1 MSKKI
6 YNAFSDSFLEYKEG
20 LSMDYKDVAAFCK
33 ENNINMDVI
42 GFFDDIENDIDEWMH
57 DLGVSYE
64 NDTLYGVG
72 FKPAAKAAQANI
84 KVYHFDDFEH
94 RSKN

>member
-20 LSMDYKDVAAFCK
+20 LSIDYKDVATFCK
-33 ENNINMDVI
+33 EHNINMDVI
-42 GFFDDIENDIDEWMH
+42 GFFDDIKEDIDDWIC

-72 FKPAAKAAQANI
+72 FKSNI
-84 KVYHFDDFEH
+84 KAYHFDDFEH
-94 RSKN
+94 HSKN

>member
-6 YNAFSDSFLEYKEG
+6 YNAFSDSFLEYKTG
-20 LSMDYKDVAAFCK
+20 LSMNYKDVATFCK

-42 GFFDDIENDIDEWMH
+42 GFFDDIKNDIDDWMC

-64 NDTLYGVG
+64 DDILYGVG
-72 FKPAAKAAQANI
+72 FKSNI
-84 KVYHFDDFEH
+84 KSISF
-94 RSKN
+94 R

>member
-6 YNAFSDSFLEYKEG
+6 YNAFSDSFLEYKAG
-20 LSMDYKDVAAFCK
+20 LSMNYKDVATFCK

-42 GFFDDIENDIDEWMH
+42 GFFDDIKNDIDDWMC

-64 NDTLYGVG
+64 DDILYGVG
-72 FKPAAKAAQANI
+72 FKSNI
-84 KVYHFDDFEH
+84 KSISF
-94 RSKN
+94 R

>member
-6 YNAFSDSFLEYKEG
+6 YNAFSDSFLECKEG

-57 DLGVSYE
+57 DLGISYD

-72 FKPAAKAAQANI
+72 FKPNI
-84 KVYHFDDFEH
+84 KAYHFDDFEH

>member
-6 YNAFSDSFLEYKEG
+6 YNAFSDSFLEYKAG
-20 LSMDYKDVAAFCK
+20 LSMNYKDVAAFCK

-42 GFFDDIENDIDEWMH
+42 GFFDDIKNDIDDWMR
-57 DLGVSYE
+57 DLGISYE
-64 NDTLYGVG
+64 DDVLYGVG
-72 FKPAAKAAQANI
+72 FKSNI
-84 KVYHFDDFEH
+84 KVQHFDDFEH

>member
-6 YNAFSDSFLEYKEG
+6 YNAFSDSFLEYKAG
-20 LSMDYKDVAAFCK
+20 LSMNYKDVATFCK

-42 GFFDDIENDIDEWMH
+42 GFFDDIKNDIDDCMC

-64 NDTLYGVG
+64 DDVLYGVG
-72 FKPAAKAAQANI
+72 FKSNI
-84 KVYHFDDFEH
+84 KSISF
-94 RSKN
+94 R

>member
-6 YNAFSDSFLEYKEG
+6 YNTFSDSFLEYKAG
-20 LSMDYKDVAAFCK
+20 LSMNYKDVATFCK

-42 GFFDDIENDIDEWMH
+42 GFFDDIKNDIDDCMC

-64 NDTLYGVG
+64 DDILYGVG
-72 FKPAAKAAQANI
+72 FKSNI

>member
-6 YNAFSDSFLEYKEG
+6 YNAFSDSFLEYKAG
-20 LSMDYKDVAAFCK
+20 LSMNYKDVAAFCK

-42 GFFDDIENDIDEWMH
+42 EFFDDIKNDIDDCMC

-64 NDTLYGVG
+64 DDILYGVG
-72 FKPAAKAAQANI
+72 FKSNI

>member
-20 LSMDYKDVAAFCK
+20 LSIDYKDVAAFCK
-33 ENNINMDVI
+33 EHNINMDVI
-42 GFFDDIENDIDEWMH
+42 GFFDDIKEDIDDWIC

-72 FKPAAKAAQANI
+72 FKSNI
-84 KVYHFDDFEH
+84 KAYHFDDFEH
-94 RSKN
+94 HSKN

>member
-6 YNAFSDSFLEYKEG
+6 YNAFSDSFLEYKAG
-20 LSMDYKDVAAFCK
+20 LSMNYKDVATFCK

-42 GFFDDIENDIDEWMH
+42 GFFDDIKNDIDDCMC

-64 NDTLYGVG
+64 DDILYGVG
-72 FKPAAKAAQANI
+72 FKSNI

>member
-6 YNAFSDSFLEYKEG
+6 YNAFSDSFLECKEG
-20 LSMDYKDVAAFCK
+20 LSMNYKDVAAFCK

-42 GFFDDIENDIDEWMH
+42 GFFDDIENDIDEWMC
-57 DLGVSYE
+57 DLGISYD
-64 NDTLYGVG
+64 NDTLYGIG
-72 FKPAAKAAQANI
+72 FKHNI
-84 KVYHFDDFEH
+84 KAYHFDDFEH

>member
-6 YNAFSDSFLEYKEG
+6 YNAFSDSFLEYKAG
-20 LSMDYKDVAAFCK
+20 LSMNYKDVATFCK

-42 GFFDDIENDIDEWMH
+42 GFFDDIKNDVDDGMC

-64 NDTLYGVG
+64 DDILYGVG
-72 FKPAAKAAQANI
+72 FKSNI
-84 KVYHFDDFEH
+84 KSISF
-94 RSKN
+94 R

>member
-6 YNAFSDSFLEYKEG
+6 YNAFSDSFLEYKAG
-20 LSMDYKDVAAFCK
+20 LSMNYKDVATFCK

-42 GFFDDIENDIDEWMH
+42 GFFDDIKNDIDDCMC

-64 NDTLYGVG
+64 DDILYGVG
-72 FKPAAKAAQANI
+72 FKSNI
-84 KVYHFDDFEH
+84 KAYHFDDFEH

>member
-6 YNAFSDSFLEYKEG
+6 YNAFSDSFLEYKAG
-20 LSMDYKDVAAFCK
+20 LSMNYKDVATFCK

-42 GFFDDIENDIDEWMH
+42 GFFDDIKNDIDDGMC

-64 NDTLYGVG
+64 DDILYGVG
-72 FKPAAKAAQANI
+72 FKSNI
-84 KVYHFDDFEH
+84 KVYNFNDFEH

>member
-6 YNAFSDSFLEYKEG
+6 YNAFSDSFLEYKAG
-20 LSMDYKDVAAFCK
+20 LSMNYKDVATFCK

-42 GFFDDIENDIDEWMH
+42 GFFDDIKNDIDDCMC

-64 NDTLYGVG
+64 DDILYGVG
-72 FKPAAKAAQANI
+72 FKSNI

-94 RSKN
+94 RGKN

>member
-6 YNAFSDSFLEYKEG
+6 YNAFSDSFLEYKAG
-20 LSMDYKDVAAFCK
+20 LSMNYKDVAAFCK

-42 GFFDDIENDIDEWMH
+42 GFFDDIKTDIDDWMC

-64 NDTLYGVG
+64 DDILYGVG
-72 FKPAAKAAQANI
+72 FKSNI
-84 KVYHFDDFEH
+84 KAYHFDDFEH

>member
-6 YNAFSDSFLEYKEG
+6 YNAFSDSFLEYKAG
-20 LSMDYKDVAAFCK
+20 LSMNYKDVATFCK

-42 GFFDDIENDIDEWMH
+42 GFFDDIKNDIDDWMC
-57 DLGVSYE
+57 DSGVSYE
-64 NDTLYGVG
+64 DDILYGVG
-72 FKPAAKAAQANI
+72 FKSNI

>member
-6 YNAFSDSFLEYKEG
+6 YNTFSDSFLEYKAG
-20 LSMDYKDVAAFCK
+20 LSMNYKDVATFCK

-42 GFFDDIENDIDEWMH
+42 EFFDDIKNDSDDCMC

-64 NDTLYGVG
+64 DDILYGVG
-72 FKPAAKAAQANI
+72 FKSNI
-84 KVYHFDDFEH
+84 KSISF
-94 RSKN
+94 R

>member
-6 YNAFSDSFLEYKEG
+6 YNAFSDSFLEYKAG
-20 LSMDYKDVAAFCK
+20 LSINYKDVATFCK

-42 GFFDDIENDIDEWMH
+42 GFFDDIKNDIDDCMC

-64 NDTLYGVG
+64 DDVLYGVG
-72 FKPAAKAAQANI
+72 FKSNI
-84 KVYHFDDFEH
+84 KSISF
-94 RSKN
+94 R

>member
-6 YNAFSDSFLEYKEG
+6 YNAFSDSFLEYKAG
-20 LSMDYKDVAAFCK
+20 LSINYKDVATFCK

-42 GFFDDIENDIDEWMH
+42 GFFDDIKNDIDDWMC

-64 NDTLYGVG
+64 DDVLYGVG
-72 FKPAAKAAQANI
+72 FKSNI
-84 KVYHFDDFEH
+84 KSISF
-94 RSKN
+94 R

>member
-6 YNAFSDSFLEYKEG
+6 YNAFSDSFLEYKAG
-20 LSMDYKDVAAFCK
+20 LSMNYKDVATFCK

-42 GFFDDIENDIDEWMH
+42 GFFDDIKNDIDDWMC

-64 NDTLYGVG
+64 DDILYGVG
-72 FKPAAKAAQANI
+72 FKSNS
-84 KVYHFDDFEH
+84 KVYHSDDFEH

>member
-6 YNAFSDSFLEYKEG
+6 YNAFSDSFLEYKAG
-20 LSMDYKDVAAFCK
+20 LSMNYKDVATFCK

-42 GFFDDIENDIDEWMH
+42 GFFDDIKNDIDDWMC

-64 NDTLYGVG
+64 DDVLYGVG
-72 FKPAAKAAQANI
+72 FKSNI
-84 KVYHFDDFEH
+84 KSISF
-94 RSKN
+94 R

>member
-6 YNAFSDSFLEYKEG
+6 YNAFSDSFLEYKAG
-20 LSMDYKDVAAFCK
+20 LSMNYKDVATFCK

-42 GFFDDIENDIDEWMH
+42 GFFDDIKNDIDDWMR
-57 DLGVSYE
+57 DLGMSYE
-64 NDTLYGVG
+64 DDILYGVG
-72 FKPAAKAAQANI
+72 FKSNI

>member
-6 YNAFSDSFLEYKEG
+6 YNAFSDSFLECKEG

-42 GFFDDIENDIDEWMH
+42 GFFDDIENDIDEWTH
-57 DLGVSYE
+57 DLGMSYE

-72 FKPAAKAAQANI
+72 FKSNI
-84 KVYHFDDFEH
+84 KAYHFDDFEH

>member
-6 YNAFSDSFLEYKEG
+6 YNAFSDSFLNYKEG
-20 LSMDYKDVAAFCK
+20 LSINYKDVAAFCK

-42 GFFDDIENDIDEWMH
+42 GFFDDIKDDIDEWMC

-84 KVYHFDDFEH
+84 KAYHFDDFEH